1 MLTPG
6 ALVGKYENGRLSEQ
20 LYCFRVVEVVPG
32 DLHGTV
38 LGFSQNFP
46 HLPAGRF
53 EEDVE
58 AGWMKHSN
66 HESLLGLLDMAA
78 MNGPADGHVRRV
90 RFYGRLSD
98 RCIHAVRFAWA
109 KPIQ

>member
-1 MLTPG
+1 
-6 ALVGKYENGRLSEQ
+6 
-20 LYCFRVVEVVPG
+20 
-32 DLHGTV
+32 
-38 LGFSQNFP
+38 
-46 HLPAGRF
+46 
-53 EEDVE
+53 
-58 AGWMKHSN
+58 
-66 HESLLGLLDMAA
+66 MAA